1 MFQFALEA
9 ALLTFRQR
17 APHLDPLLQL
27 PPTIATET
35 GEGRGDP
42 KDAKRIPSFFI
53 LWAPG
58 INPRAPLSGG

>member
-35 GEGRGDP
+35 GEGRGGP
-42 KDAKRIPSFFI
+42 E
-53 LWAPG
+53 
-58 INPRAPLSGG
+58 